1 MAEYVWIYDSS
12 LNMSYTM
19 HSTRSLYKLISTY
32 WEERFGKII
41 TAFNYFCKT
50 LHLKSLRD
58 SECSMVLN
66 MPGFWI
72 FRVTQGLTIF
82 ENMTGFWVCVEM
94 QLWHGSEYS
103 RILNMPAFCICRCY
117 TSETYSD
124 SCQIFKMTR
133 FAKGLMR
140 ECRRATRNF
149 SGQGKFRGTK
159 VHRKTFRH
167 KQEKKAPAV
176 KHFQGVFSPRYS

>member
-19 HSTRSLYKLISTY
+19 HSTRSLYKLISTC

-50 LHLKSLRD
+50 LHLKSF
-58 SECSMVLN
+58 LN

-133 FAKGLMR
+133 
-140 ECRRATRNF
+140 ESEPSSETF
-149 SGQGKFRGTK
+149 SGSL
-159 VHRKTFRH
+159 
-167 KQEKKAPAV
+167 
-176 KHFQGVFSPRYS
+176 FS